1 MRSGATSDRPAA
13 DVFARS
19 TTSAGARGRVD
30 MLAAASPALP
40 GATRLF
46 LPRRAGG
53 RRSAIAS
60 RRVGAS
66 GATRGGDALGGQDFI
81 YSQRSGV
88 SEELFKGR
96 LLGVDA
102 DVATGDLRVG
112 ELRAFGNV
120 VGDYHVPERF
130 RDRFAV
136 HVAKNLLAD
145 AGRIAGRVPLVL
157 GVWGGKGCGKSFNL
171 ELCCRDLGVF
181 PIVVSAGEL
190 EDPVAG
196 EPGALLRRRYT
207 RRRGR
212 VPDAPARGR
221 PHRQRHRRRRRTIQ
235 GRCGHRQQS
244 DRPGDTHEPVRRPD
258 ARERRRGVALG
269 RPRDVSTS
277 TDSRHRK
284 RHVATVRALTRSGRM
299 DLWMWEPTREE
310 MVEMVHRTLRDA
322 EGATGYGGVKDA
334 RALVAAFPNQPL
346 DFFGA
351 ARSKCADDAV
361 RRWIA
366 DVGVAEM
373 RETLVGCRAGG
384 GQGGGAR
391 GSDDDGRRR
400 ARLPRQDLSL
410 R

>member
-1 MRSGATSDRPAA
+1 M
-13 DVFARS
+13 
-19 TTSAGARGRVD
+19 
-30 MLAAASPALP
+30 
-40 GATRLF
+40 
-46 LPRRAGG
+46 
-53 RRSAIAS
+53 
-60 RRVGAS
+60 
-66 GATRGGDALGGQDFI
+66 
-81 YSQRSGV
+81 
-88 SEELFKGR
+88 
-96 LLGVDA
+96 DA

-196 EPGALLRRRYT
+196 EPGALLRRRYLAAADASRRARAPAVLIVNDIDAGVGRFKDDAVTVNNQIVQATLMNLCDDPT
-207 RRRGR
+207 RVSVGAEWRSDDRATCRR
-212 VPDAPARGR
+212 VPIVVTGFMSRLYAP
-221 PHRQRHRRRRRTIQ
+221 
-235 GRCGHRQQS
+235 
-244 DRPGDTHEPVRRPD
+244 
-258 ARERRRGVALG
+258 
-269 RPRDVSTS
+269 
-277 TDSRHRK
+277 
-284 RHVATVRALTRSGRM
+284 LTRSGRM

-322 EGATGYGGVKDA
+322 EGAFGYGGVKDA

-351 ARSKCADDAV
+351 ARSV
-361 RRWIA
+361 R
-366 DVGVAEM
+366 
-373 RETLVGCRAGG
+373 
-384 GQGGGAR
+384 
-391 GSDDDGRRR
+391 GRRR
-400 ARLPRQDLSL
+400 SAVDRRRGRRGDARDVGRVPR
-410 R
+410 RW